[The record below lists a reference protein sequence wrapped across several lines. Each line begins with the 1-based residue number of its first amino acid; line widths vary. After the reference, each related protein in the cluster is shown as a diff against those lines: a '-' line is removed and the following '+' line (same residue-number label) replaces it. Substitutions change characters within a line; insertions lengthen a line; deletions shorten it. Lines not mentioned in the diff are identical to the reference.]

1 MPLLDDYP
9 LGSDPTSATS
19 PPVKSDKSWRV
30 WAVVAVALVIA
41 AALAAFFVMRPSGG
55 PGAAAADPAINEA
68 RDDARQS
75 RRPLGPEVEPRE
87 LPPLDLT
94 DPLVRELLSSLSSR
108 PELAAWL
115 ATDGLIRSF
124 VASVDAVANGA
135 TPSAQL
141 RRLAPSRP
149 FAVTSRGGT
158 VVVDRRS
165 YERYDGIAATVDGL
179 DANGLAR
186 AYATLR
192 PRLQEAYRE
201 LGYPD
206 GNIDV
211 AVERAIA
218 RLLETPLLER
228 EVEVQRAPVL
238 YRFADPRIER
248 LSAAQKQLLR
258 MGPRNQR
265 IIQDKLSAVA
275 QALGIAI
282 AAREG

>member
-1 MPLLDDYP
+1 MQPLDDYP
-9 LGSDPTSATS
+9 IGSDRPLLT
-19 PPVKSDKSWRV
+19 PPRSDGNWRV
-30 WAVVAVALVIA
+30 WGVGAVALIVA

-55 PGAAAADPAINEA
+55 PGAAGEPAIPPA
-68 RDDARQS
+68 QKDASQS
-75 RRPLGPEVEPRE
+75 RQPLGPQVEPRE

-94 DPLVRELLSSLSSR
+94 DAIVRELLGGLSSR

-115 ATDGLIRSF
+115 ATDGLIRNF

-135 TPSAQL
+135 TPTAQL
-141 RRLAPSRP
+141 RRLAPARP
-149 FAVTSRGGT
+149 FAVSSRGGDA
-158 VVVDRRS
+158 VIDPRS
-165 YERYDGIAATVDGL
+165 YERYDGIAATAGAL
-179 DANGLAR
+179 DASGLAR
-186 AYATLR
+186 AYAILR

-211 AVERAIA
+211 AVERAIG

-228 EVEVQRAPVL
+228 QVEVHRAAVL
-238 YRFADPRIER
+238 YQFADPRIER

-265 IIQDKLSAVA
+265 LIQDKLRAIA
-275 QALGIAI
+275 QALGIGAS
-282 AAREG
+282 